1 MISLQELRERIG
13 RLSRIPAPVLF
24 LALGTPGFSQSAD
37 PFPMELGHGL
47 MAGAVDDTSAILQSR
62 LTSTDRLV
70 DPRWSGVLGIGGIA
84 RFEVAAGADFKNSIR
99 TEWLAALPENDYIVK
114 VKVEGLRPETRHHF
128 RLIYGPD
135 KSRFKKSAAATF
147 TTLGGETG
155 QVSYS
160 FALATCMHYSKFHY
174 TGGGS
179 QPPYSGPDKALGYP
193 ALASILALE
202 PDFFV
207 GLGDNVY
214 YDGPGSAHQM
224 RGRAETQHQ
233 LRMKHQE
240 QYSQQRFL
248 DLFARVA
255 TYWLKDDHD
264 YRFNDSDPVNPARVY
279 AQDRIGA
286 YPKENLY
293 SKHSGSGSAPSHE
306 LGVRMF
312 REQYPVVDPRASD
325 TVTYSTRRVNRD
337 LQIWIVEGRDYR
349 SPNDF
354 PDGPRKSIWGKEQ
367 RDWLK
372 RTLLESDAT
381 FKVLLSAT
389 AMVGPGSGSKRDNHI
404 NPGGFRYEGNDFFR
418 WLTDNQFSPERFVI
432 ICGDR
437 HWQYHAV
444 HPSGFQEFS
453 VGSMIDANAIIG
465 YFPGDPKSSDPE
477 GKVKQFYHYE
487 EPTGGFLLMK
497 IGQTGEGRTRMD
509 FTFYDEKGK
518 LLYTHAKEAATE

>member
-47 MAGAVDDTSAILQSR
+47 MAGAVDDTTAILQSR

-279 AQDRIGA
+279 AQDR
-286 YPKENLY
+286 
-293 SKHSGSGSAPSHE
+293 
-306 LGVRMF
+306 
-312 REQYPVVDPRASD
+312 
-325 TVTYSTRRVNRD
+325 NRS
-337 LQIWIVEGRDYR
+337 LPQGE
-349 SPNDF
+349 P
-354 PDGPRKSIWGKEQ
+354 
-367 RDWLK
+367 
-372 RTLLESDAT
+372 LLEA
-381 FKVLLSAT
+381 L
-389 AMVGPGSGSKRDNHI
+389 R
-404 NPGGFRYEGNDFFR
+404 FRLR
-418 WLTDNQFSPERFVI
+418 S
-432 ICGDR
+432 
-437 HWQYHAV
+437 
-444 HPSGFQEFS
+444 
-453 VGSMIDANAIIG
+453 
-465 YFPGDPKSSDPE
+465 FPR
-477 GKVKQFYHYE
+477 
-487 EPTGGFLLMK
+487 TGGPDVPGTVSGRRSTSIRYGDLL
-497 IGQTGEGRTRMD
+497 
-509 FTFYDEKGK
+509 
-518 LLYTHAKEAATE
+518 HAESEPGPPDLDRGGT